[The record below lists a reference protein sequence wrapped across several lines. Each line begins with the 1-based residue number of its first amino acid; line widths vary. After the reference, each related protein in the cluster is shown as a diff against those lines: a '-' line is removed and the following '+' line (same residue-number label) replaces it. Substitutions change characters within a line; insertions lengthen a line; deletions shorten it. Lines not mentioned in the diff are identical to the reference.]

1 MASSS
6 LQRGDRLAASGQL
19 EAALPHYDR
28 AVSLQP
34 SAAPAR
40 QRLCHAL
47 AQIGR
52 TTEAIG
58 CCTEALEATAATS
71 ATAAP
76 RTSTGRAWC

>member
-1 MASSS
+1 MASAS

-19 EAALPHYDR
+19 EAALPHYER

-47 AQIGR
+47 AQLRR
-52 TTEAIG
+52 TE
-58 CCTEALEATAATS
+58 EALE
-71 ATAAP
+71 
-76 RTSTGRAWC
+76 

>member
-1 MASSS
+1 MASAS

-19 EAALPHYDR
+19 DAALQHYER

-47 AQIGR
+47 VQRRPKLTR
-52 TTEAIG
+52 TPWS
-58 CCTEALEATAATS
+58 LRAA
-71 ATAAP
+71 
-76 RTSTGRAWC
+76 RT